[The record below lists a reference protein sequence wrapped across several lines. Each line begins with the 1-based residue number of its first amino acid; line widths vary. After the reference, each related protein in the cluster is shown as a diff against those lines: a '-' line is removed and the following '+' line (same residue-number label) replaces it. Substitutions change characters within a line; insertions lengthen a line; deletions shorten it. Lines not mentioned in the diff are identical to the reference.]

1 MKNVLKSL
9 VAISGFISLI
19 ATNSIF
25 VSAHEKLLPS
35 AGFTEL
41 TEFTEEEALAAYTE
55 KIEEETKALELKMM
69 ACIIWSEAGNQCEAG
84 KQAVGIVVMNR
95 VEDEANF
102 GSTVEEVIYWPG
114 QFRPRYDKT
123 LNKAFEIYDTHLPDY
138 EWERMELCIEAA
150 KYAMNGNKM
159 VIYNGKEI
167 DMSSYY
173 YFARHWSKA
182 SIRIEDHDFR

>member
-1 MKNVLKSL
+1 MRNIFKHT
-9 VAISGFISLI
+9 VAISGFIALI
-19 ATNSIF
+19 ATNSI
-25 VSAHEKLLPS
+25 SINAHGKDLPI
-35 AGFTEL
+35 AGFATL
-41 TEFTEEEALAAYTE
+41 TEFTEEEALAAYIE
-55 KIEEETKALELKMM
+55 KIEEEITAQELKLMSS
-69 ACIIWSEAGNQCEAG
+69 IIYCEAGNQCEAG

-114 QFRPRYDKT
+114 QFRPRYDKG
-123 LNKAFEIYDTHLPDY
+123 LNKAFRMYDNGELP
-138 EWERMELCIEAA
+138 EECIEAA
-150 KYAMNGNKM
+150 RYALVGNKT
-159 VIYNGKEI
+159 VVYKGEEI

>member
-1 MKNVLKSL
+1 M
-9 VAISGFISLI
+9 VAISGFIALI
-19 ATNSIF
+19 ATNSI
-25 VSAHEKLLPS
+25 SINAHGKDLPT
-35 AGFTEL
+35 AGFATL

-55 KIEEETKALELKMM
+55 KIEEEIAAQELKLMSS
-69 ACIIWSEAGNQCEAG
+69 IIYCEAGNQCEAG

-159 VIYNGKEI
+159 VIYNGEEI
-167 DMSSYY
+167 DMSNYY
-173 YFARHWSKA
+173 YFARHWKNKK
-182 SIRIEDHDFR
+182 IRIEDHDFR

>member
-1 MKNVLKSL
+1 MRNIFKHM
-9 VAISGFISLI
+9 VAISGFIALI
-19 ATNSIF
+19 ATNSI
-25 VSAHEKLLPS
+25 SINAYGKDLPT
-35 AGFTEL
+35 AGFATI

-55 KIEEETKALELKMM
+55 KIEEEIAAQELKLMSS
-69 ACIIWSEAGNQCEAG
+69 IIWCEAGNQCEAG

-167 DMSSYY
+167 NMSNYY
-173 YFARHWSKA
+173 YFARHWKNKE
-182 SIRIEDHDFR
+182 IRIEDHDFR

>member
-1 MKNVLKSL
+1 MKNVLKNL

-19 ATNSIF
+19 ATNSIS

-55 KIEEETKALELKMM
+55 KIEEETRALELKMM
-69 ACIIWSEAGNQCEAG
+69 ACIIWCEAGNQCEAG

-159 VIYNGKEI
+159 VIYNGEEI
-167 DMSSYY
+167 DMSNYY
-173 YFARHWSKA
+173 YFARHWKNKK
-182 SIRIEDHDFR
+182 IRIEDHDFK

>member
-1 MKNVLKSL
+1 MKKIFKNL
-9 VAISGFISLI
+9 VAISGFIALI
-19 ATNSIF
+19 ATNSI
-25 VSAHEKLLPS
+25 SINAHGKDLPI
-35 AGFTEL
+35 AGFTTL

-55 KIEEETKALELKMM
+55 KIEEEIAAQELKLMSS
-69 ACIIWSEAGNQCEAG
+69 IIYCEAGNQCEAG

-114 QFRPRYDKT
+114 QFRPRYDKG
-123 LNKAFEIYDTHLPDY
+123 LNKAFRMYDNGELP
-138 EWERMELCIEAA
+138 EECIEAA
-150 KYAMNGNKM
+150 RYALVGNKT
-159 VIYNGKEI
+159 VVYKGEEI